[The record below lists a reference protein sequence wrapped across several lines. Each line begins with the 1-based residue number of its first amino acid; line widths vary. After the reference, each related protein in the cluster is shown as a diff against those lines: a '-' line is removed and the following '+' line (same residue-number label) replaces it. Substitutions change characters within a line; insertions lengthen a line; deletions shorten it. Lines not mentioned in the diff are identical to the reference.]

1 MEKMNLSNLT
11 IHDMALST
19 RVIEVFKINN
29 VTMED
34 ILKHKYTLNDFL
46 RMPNIGRKS
55 VKEIKETFLSYGFHF
70 KDNDKFFKELD
81 HHIDAINAHKEKQE
95 EEPLSIRRELNLQ
108 IIDKCREVLKSSFND
123 FVNKEEFTYE
133 EFSKSMEE
141 HKKILRM
148 FEDNVINLWR

>member
-1 MEKMNLSNLT
+1 MNLNNLT
-11 IHDMALST
+11 IYDMAFST
-19 RVIEVFKINN
+19 RVVEVFKINN

-46 RMPNIGRKS
+46 RMPNIGKKS
-55 VKEIKETFLSYGFHF
+55 VKEIKETFLSHGFHF

-81 HHIDAINAHKEKQE
+81 HHVDAINAHKEKQK

-108 IIDKCREVLKSSFND
+108 IIDKCREVLKSSFNG
-123 FVNKEEFTYE
+123 FVNKDEFTYE
-133 EFSKSMEE
+133 EFNKSMEE